1 MVAGVSLQD
10 CFKFTSVGRF
20 GVGSVDTNIESTNTG
35 IGVELILPRWER
47 YFSFTVLLIRK
58 KLLPLTAGRLQR
70 VTASSFTWRYLMAY
84 MKQNSTVTRLRPAA
98 QRSEVTGSSFREVKN
113 LQVTDDDNSD
123 ASVNVIGHHAGSS
136 ADYIHTVQ

>member
-1 MVAGVSLQD
+1 MGRGVDPNIDSTD
-10 CFKFTSVGRF
+10 TST
-20 GVGSVDTNIESTNTG
+20 S
-35 IGVELILPRWER
+35 IGVESILARWER

-84 MKQNSTVTRLRPAA
+84 MKQNSTVTRLIPAA

-113 LQVTDDDNSD
+113 IQVTDDDNSD
-123 ASVNVIGHHAGSS
+123 PSVNLIGHHVGSS
-136 ADYIHTVQ
+136 ADYIQTVQYYIQPSDTSVSFY